1 MFRILPFYAIGGE
14 YILRKIRKFF
24 QYDTI
29 GMLFVFPAFLYMLVF
44 VGYPIVRNIILSL
57 QDVTMAN
64 LVHGMKK
71 FVGFQ
76 NYIELFKDSVFRTS
90 LINTLVF
97 TVRCLVV
104 QFIIGFALAIFFNK
118 RFAISKPLRGILLV
132 PWMIPITVTALIFK
146 LLFATDI
153 GVLNYILKSLHLVSE
168 NIEWLTT
175 PQTAMFA
182 LICANVWIGIPF
194 NMILISTGLT
204 TIPKDL
210 YESASID
217 GATGL
222 QVFFKITLP
231 LLRPTIESV
240 LILGFIYTFKVYDLV
255 YVMTSGGPVNS
266 THMLS
271 TYSYKL
277 SFEIFQYSKGSA
289 VANVLL
295 VILMIVGVFYLR
307 ATKEENE

>member
-1 MFRILPFYAIGGE
+1 MS
-14 YILRKIRKFF
+14 KIKKLF
-24 QYDTI
+24 QYDNI
-29 GMLFVFPAFLYMLVF
+29 GIAFVLPAFLYMLVF
-44 VGYPIVRNIILSL
+44 VGYPILRNIVLSL
-57 QDVTMAN
+57 QDVTVAN
-64 LVHGMKK
+64 LVNGAKNY
-71 FVGFQ
+71 VGFQ
-76 NYIELFKDSVFRTS
+76 NYAELFQDSVFRTS
-90 LINTLVF
+90 LTNTLVF
-97 TVRCLVV
+97 TVCCLVV
-104 QFIIGFALAIFFNK
+104 QFLIGFALAVFFNK
-118 RFAISKPLRGILLV
+118 RFAIAKPLRGILLV

-153 GVLNYILKSLHLVSE
+153 GVLNYILRSLHLISE

-175 PQTAMFA
+175 PKTAMFA

-217 GATGL
+217 GATGV
-222 QVFFKITLP
+222 QSFFKITLP

-277 SFEIFQYSKGSA
+277 SFEMFQYSKGSA

>member
-1 MFRILPFYAIGGE
+1 MEKIKKRFR
-14 YILRKIRKFF
+14 
-24 QYDTI
+24 YDNVGI
-29 GMLFVFPAFLYMLVF
+29 LFVLPAFLYMLVF
-44 VGYPIVRNIILSL
+44 VGYPIVRNLILSF
-57 QDVTMAN
+57 QDVNAGN
-64 LVHGMKK
+64 LVRGTKN
-71 FVGFQ
+71 FILCE
-76 NYIELFKDSVFRTS
+76 NYRELLGDAVFTAS
-90 LINTLVF
+90 LVNTLRY
-97 TVRCLVV
+97 TVLCLVF
-104 QFIIGFALAIFFNK
+104 QFAVGFALALFFSK
-118 RFAISKPLRGILLV
+118 RFTLAKPVRGILLA
-132 PWMIPITVTALIFK
+132 PWMIPVTVTALMFK

-153 GVLNYILKSLHLVSE
+153 GVLNYILRSLHLISK

-175 PQTAMFA
+175 PGTAMFA

-204 TIPKDL
+204 TIPKEL

-217 GATGL
+217 GANKVQT
-222 QVFFKITLP
+222 FFRITLP
-231 LLRPTIESV
+231 LLKPTIESV

-277 SFEIFQYSKGSA
+277 SFEMFKYSKGSA

-295 VILMIVGVFYLR
+295 LILMIVGIFYIKV
-307 ATKEENE
+307 TTEGEDE

>member
-1 MFRILPFYAIGGE
+1 MKKQKKLFR
-14 YILRKIRKFF
+14 
-24 QYDTI
+24 YDNVGI
-29 GMLFVFPAFLYMLVF
+29 LFVLPAFLYMLIF
-44 VGYPIVRNIILSL
+44 VGYPIIRNIVLSF
-57 QDVTMAN
+57 QDVNAGN
-64 LVHGMKK
+64 LVRGTKNFIM
-71 FVGFQ
+71 FE
-76 NYIELFKDSVFRTS
+76 NYLELFRDDVFRTS
-90 LINTLVF
+90 LVNTLKY
-97 TVRCLVV
+97 TILCLIF
-104 QFIIGFALAIFFNK
+104 QFLIGFILALFFNK
-118 RFAISKPLRGILLV
+118 RFSFAKPVRGILLV
-132 PWMIPITVTALIFK
+132 PWMIPITVTALMFR

-153 GVLNYILKSLHLVSE
+153 GVINHILRSLHLISK

-175 PQTAMFA
+175 PGTAMFA
-182 LICANVWIGIPF
+182 LVCANIWIGIPF

-204 TIPKDL
+204 TIPKEL

-217 GATGL
+217 GANKVQT
-222 QVFFKITLP
+222 FFSITLP

-277 SFEIFQYSKGSA
+277 SFEMFQYSKGSA

-295 VILMIVGVFYLR
+295 IILLIVGVFYIK
-307 ATKEENE
+307 ATTAGEEE

>member
-1 MFRILPFYAIGGE
+1 MFCILPFYAIGGE

-97 TVRCLVV
+97 TVRCLVM

-222 QVFFKITLP
+222 QAFFKITLP

-240 LILGFIYTFKVYDLV
+240 LILGFIYTFKAFDLMFI
-255 YVMTSGGPVNS
+255 MTKGGPLNS
-266 THMLS
+266 TDVLG
-271 TYSYKL
+271 TYAYTL
-277 SFEIFQYSKGSA
+277 SFTKYEFSMGAAAAMILFCC
-289 VANVLL
+289 LF
-295 VILMIVGVFYLR
+295 VIGLFYLKLIS
-307 ATKEENE
+307 KEDE

>member
-1 MFRILPFYAIGGE
+1 
-14 YILRKIRKFF
+14 
-24 QYDTI
+24 
-29 GMLFVFPAFLYMLVF
+29 MLPAFLYMLVF
-44 VGYPIVRNIILSL
+44 VGYPILRNIVLSF
-57 QDVTMAN
+57 QDVTAFN
-64 LVHGMKK
+64 LVQGEKN
-71 FVGFQ
+71 FVGLA
-76 NYIELFKDSVFRTS
+76 NYTEIFKDSVFRTS
-90 LINTLVF
+90 LGNTLLF
-97 TVRCLVV
+97 TVCCLVV
-104 QFIIGFALAIFFNK
+104 QFLIGFALAVFFNK
-118 RFAISKPLRGILLV
+118 RFVISKPLRGILLV

-153 GVLNYILKSLHLVSE
+153 GVLNYILKSLHLISE

-175 PQTAMFA
+175 PSTAMIA

-204 TIPKDL
+204 TIPKEL

-217 GATGL
+217 GATGV
-222 QVFFKITLP
+222 QSFFKITLP

-277 SFEIFQYSKGSA
+277 SFDMFQYSKGSA

-295 VILMIVGVFYLR
+295 VILMVVGVFYLR
-307 ATKEENE
+307 ATKEEE

>member
-1 MFRILPFYAIGGE
+1 MSSVKRTLKRNAGFFFVLPA
-14 YILRKIRKFF
+14 L
-24 QYDTI
+24 
-29 GMLFVFPAFLYMLVF
+29 LYMLVF
-44 VGYPIVRNIILSL
+44 VGYPVIKNIILSF
-57 QDVTMAN
+57 QDVTVAN
-64 LVHGMKK
+64 LVRGEKH
-71 FVGFQ
+71 FVALS
-76 NYIELFKDSVFRTS
+76 NYLELFQDGVFRSS
-90 LINTLVF
+90 LRNTLLY
-97 TVRCLVV
+97 TVLCLVF
-104 QFIIGFALAIFFNK
+104 QFVIGFALALFFSK
-118 RFAISKPLRGILLV
+118 RFTFAKSVRGILLV
-132 PWMIPITVTALIFK
+132 PWMVPVTVTALIFK

-153 GVLNYILKSLHLVSE
+153 GVINYLLRSLHLISS

-175 PQTAMFA
+175 PGTALFA

-204 TIPKDL
+204 TIPKEM

-217 GATGL
+217 GANKVQSFL
-222 QVFFKITLP
+222 KITVP
-231 LLRPTIESV
+231 LLKPTIESV

-277 SFEIFQYSKGSA
+277 SFEMFKYSKGSA

-295 VILMIVGVFYLR
+295 LILMAVGILYIK
-307 ATKEENE
+307 ATTKGEEE